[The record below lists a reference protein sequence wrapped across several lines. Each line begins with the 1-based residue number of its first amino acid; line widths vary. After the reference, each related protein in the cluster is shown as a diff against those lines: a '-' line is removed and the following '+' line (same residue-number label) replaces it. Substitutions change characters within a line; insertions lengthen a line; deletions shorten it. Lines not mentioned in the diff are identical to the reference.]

1 MGSAPPEADDYDLP
15 LYSVHE
21 DHHKPLLLTDEEAQT
36 GKPNQEGPSTPLS
49 SSSPSSSSSK
59 PTVPP
64 RYSISLV
71 IGPEPSTRPSHFTV
85 RIHGGTLILFL
96 LASLFVT
103 RVVQTLSC
111 FSPKSASS
119 IGQSGKSFTLHPSTA
134 KIHRGID
141 WSEISPEK
149 VCEKK
154 ERRGIDLE
162 EFAKR
167 RDTLAGLLSSGQED
181 DWGVWVSEPSPN
193 TLYYVNLSTSDWYLS
208 ERPWLVVI
216 TPSISTS
223 SPKAHLSI
231 LTPSFELSRT
241 KRLPFALSPSDLS
254 QISWVT
260 WEEAENPYAILSQHL
275 GDLYAS
281 YLSSIKESKAK
292 WTIHLEENTRQLV
305 ADGIGQAMRRGVEG
319 RGLEVKVGL
328 VGESIREQRMR
339 KTKKERELLRCV
351 SKVTMHALRKV
362 QTHLQVGMSEKQGEA
377 LIYNALTSAGLTD
390 LSIIVLFGANAAL
403 PHASASADKWL
414 EEGEFALFDVGG
426 TLKGYISDFT
436 RTMLPN
442 PRSSLH
448 PSIEPSWPSRRS
460 QTIWNLV
467 HDAQATALRTLDKRI
482 NITAAEVDL
491 SARRIITDAGYGDHF
506 THRLGHGIGLQGH
519 EGPYLNSGN
528 SGTWLKEGEVF
539 SIEPGVY
546 LENQLGVRLEDL
558 VIKTEE
564 GYELV
569 WSAGL
574 AKSPWLP

>member
-21 DHHKPLLLTDEEAQT
+21 DHHKPFLLTDEEAQI
-36 GKPNQEGPSTPLS
+36 GELDQEGPSTPS
-49 SSSPSSSSSK
+49 SSSSPSPSSSSSK
-59 PTVPP
+59 RVPP

-71 IGPEPSTRPSHFTV
+71 IGPSHFTL

-96 LASLFVT
+96 LASLFVS
-103 RVVQTLSC
+103 RVVFQTLSC

-119 IGQSGKSFTLHPSTA
+119 VGQSGKSFTLHPSTA
-134 KIHRGID
+134 KIHQGID
-141 WSEISPEK
+141 WSGISPEK
-149 VCEKK
+149 VCEKEEGK
-154 ERRGIDLE
+154 GIDLE

-167 RDTLAGLLSSGQED
+167 RDTLARLLGSGEKD
-181 DWGVWVSEPSPN
+181 NWAVWVSEPSPN
-193 TLYYVNLSTSDWYLS
+193 TLYYVNLSTRDWYLS

-241 KRLPFALSPSDLS
+241 KRLPFALSSSDLS

-260 WEEAENPYAILSQHL
+260 WEEAENPYAVLSQHL
-275 GDLYAS
+275 EHLYAS

-292 WTIHLEENTRQLV
+292 WTIHLEENMRQLV
-305 ADGIGQAMRRGVEG
+305 ADGIGKAVKTVEG
-319 RGLEVKVGL
+319 RGLEVRVGL

-362 QTHLQVGMSEKQGEA
+362 QTHLQIGMSEKQGEA

-442 PRSSLH
+442 PRSSPN

-467 HDAQATALRTLDKRI
+467 HDAQSTALQTLDKHI
-482 NITAAEVDL
+482 NITAAKVDL
-491 SARRIITDAGYGDHF
+491 SARLIITEAGYGDHF

-519 EGPYLNSGN
+519 EGPYLNAGN
-528 SGTWLKEGEVF
+528 AKTWLKEGEVF

-558 VIKTEE
+558 VIKTDE